1 MMSEWLTLKAKV
13 ATCFA
18 KRGGWNC
25 VMKDSRWIDP
35 TRFPI
40 QSLVIPDFQGGVV
53 RGGRDQDIIMMAD
66 EGKQVVCRL
75 SDEPDHK
82 KAVCKVE
89 KIQKPPQTLMK

>member
-1 MMSEWLTLKAKV
+1 VGILE
-13 ATCFA
+13 
-18 KRGGWNC
+18 
-25 VMKDSRWIDP
+25 
-35 TRFPI
+35 PI
-40 QSLVIPDFQGGVV
+40 L
-53 RGGRDQDIIMMAD
+53 MMAD